1 MSSKTGI
8 ANMSLSHLGIGKEI
22 ANIDSEKSEEAI
34 ACRRFFETAKVA
46 TLSDLNWTFATK
58 FATLNLV
65 EENPTVEWTY
75 SYRYPVGC
83 LDVRRILSGIRND
96 TQGSRV
102 PFKITKDAAGKLI
115 YTDQSEPTIEY
126 TENITNTS
134 LFSSEFDLALSFRL
148 AAYVAPRLT
157 KGDPFKLKGDMLAQY
172 DLELGQA
179 KKKNMNE
186 EVQDLPPESESITI
200 RG

>member
-1 MSSKTGI
+1 MSSKTDI
-8 ANMSLSHLGIGKEI
+8 ANMCLSHLGIGREI
-22 ANIDSEKSEEAI
+22 ANIETEKSQEAI

-46 TLSDLNWTFATK
+46 TLSDLYWTFATA

-65 EENPTVEWTY
+65 EETPTSEWTY

-83 LDVRRILSGIRND
+83 IDLRRILSGVRND
-96 TQGSRV
+96 TQSSRI

-115 YTDQSEPTIEY
+115 YTDQSEPEVEY
-126 TENITNTS
+126 TENISDTS

-157 KGDPFKLKGDMLAQY
+157 KGDPFKLKGEMLAQY

-186 EVQDLPPESESITI
+186 ETQDLPPESAAITA
-200 RG
+200 RS